1 MGLAS
6 DDRSLGGTQGRPH
19 HRLPRLLGA
28 GGLGAGRNDV
38 PGPLPLGE
46 HQHQPDRRSPHHTQY
61 LDPKDS
67 SLWWAGKELLRE
79 KALNAYTGKNEK
91 TKILVKL
98 TKAGS
103 GAPVREPAMD
113 EETRLKLMGMYH
125 KKQEDMKKIDST
137 NEDDFS
143 HSSWAN
149 PNNLKNQL
157 VTGGKGVSFKTL
169 K

>member
-1 MGLAS
+1 M
-6 DDRSLGGTQGRPH
+6 
-19 HRLPRLLGA
+19 
-28 GGLGAGRNDV
+28 
-38 PGPLPLGE
+38 
-46 HQHQPDRRSPHHTQY
+46 
-61 LDPKDS
+61 
-67 SLWWAGKELLRE
+67 
-79 KALNAYTGKNEK
+79 
-91 TKILVKL
+91 
-98 TKAGS
+98 
-103 GAPVREPAMD
+103 REPAMD